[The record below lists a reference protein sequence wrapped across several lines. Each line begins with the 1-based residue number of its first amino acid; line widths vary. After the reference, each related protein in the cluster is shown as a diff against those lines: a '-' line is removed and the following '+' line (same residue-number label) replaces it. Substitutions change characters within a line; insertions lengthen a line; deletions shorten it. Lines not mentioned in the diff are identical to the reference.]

1 MSAASGRHAR
11 RCRADQMFITIAA
24 EVMYLAPAGLTM
36 TTIRDLRSKYRWR
49 KKSTAD
55 I

>member
-1 MSAASGRHAR
+1 MSAARGRHAR
-11 RCRADQMFITIAA
+11 RRGAGQMFIGIAA
-24 EVMYLAPAGLTM
+24 EVMYLAPAGLTV
-36 TTIRDLRSKYRWR
+36 TTIPDLRSKHRWR